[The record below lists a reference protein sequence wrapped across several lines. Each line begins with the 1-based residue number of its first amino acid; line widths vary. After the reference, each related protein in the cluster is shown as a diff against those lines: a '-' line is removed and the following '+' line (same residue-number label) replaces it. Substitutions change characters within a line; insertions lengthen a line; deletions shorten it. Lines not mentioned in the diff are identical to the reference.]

1 VKPNSGDSL
10 HLATV
15 GRLVR
20 GTALMIPLCAWRAC
34 AQQPP
39 LESVEALTVAPV
51 EEIRLKSHGSDQQV
65 ILKNDRLFG
74 VLANYTTVESQEQFR
89 PLSAKTKFKLSM
101 KTMSDP
107 VTVSFLGALAL
118 APARRA

>member
-1 VKPNSGDSL
+1 
-10 HLATV
+10 
-15 GRLVR
+15 
-20 GTALMIPLCAWRAC
+20 MIPLCAWRAC

>member
-1 VKPNSGDSL
+1 M

-39 LESVEALTVAPV
+39 LESVWGTNTLLNMVRNVAKEFWP
-51 EEIRLKSHGSDQQV
+51 D
-65 ILKNDRLFG
+65 
-74 VLANYTTVESQEQFR
+74 FR
-89 PLSAKTKFKLSM
+89 RKIHRQK
-101 KTMSDP
+101 
-107 VTVSFLGALAL
+107 
-118 APARRA
+118 PAD